1 MPSEVFSS
9 SPPQR
14 SGQGSILQFTSH
26 AVLFRSLLDIRMG
39 RSNRYIVRETLG
51 NQRVLTFL
59 HSFCHPSLQIR
70 RISDTEV
77 SQ

>member
-26 AVLFRSLLDIRMG
+26 AVLIRSLLDIRMG

-51 NQRVLTFL
+51 NPEGAYVPAFVL
-59 HSFCHPSLQIR
+59 PSI
-70 RISDTEV
+70 IANKKNF
-77 SQ
+77 